1 MPSSSSSAQAAR
13 ERLGAKLRDLRLA
26 AGLSGR
32 EFALAASCQASKVS
46 QIEKGVRPASVADVQ
61 LWCQVCSATPQQAAE
76 LLAEQAAVARLWI
89 ALRDLGR
96 DTGLNATQKLLSGDM
111 WERVHLFRTYQT
123 KVIPG
128 LLQTRGYMTA
138 TLAAV
143 RAERR
148 VEVDDVA
155 EAVAE
160 RIGRQ
165 GYLLQRDRQF
175 LFVIEEP
182 VLRFRPFGVEVQR
195 EQLVHL
201 LDAMRLPS
209 VLLTII
215 PMNADRRGFR
225 PRESFDI
232 TDSSLVTVE
241 MLTGFLSLTHPD
253 EIGAYVTAWEQLLSI
268 AVRGRAARAL
278 IRAALAELDESVGGG

>member
-1 MPSSSSSAQAAR
+1 MSSSSSSAQAAR
-13 ERLGAKLRDLRLA
+13 ERLGAKLRELRLA

-32 EFALAASCQASKVS
+32 EFAAAASCQGSKVS
-46 QIEKGVRPASVADVQ
+46 QIEKGVRPASVADVR
-61 LWCQVCSATPQQAAE
+61 LWCRVCSATAQQAAE

-111 WERVHLFRTYQT
+111 WERVRLFRAYQT

-128 LLQTRGYMTA
+128 LLQTRGYMSAVLT
-138 TLAAV
+138 AV
-143 RAERR
+143 RAERG

-155 EAVAE
+155 DAVAE

-182 VLRFRPFGVEVQR
+182 VLRFRPFGAGVQR
-195 EQLVHL
+195 EQLAHL

-209 VLLTII
+209 VLLAVV
-215 PMNADRRGFR
+215 PMSADRRGFR

-232 TDSSLVTVE
+232 TDSSLVSVE

-253 EIGAYVTAWEQLLSI
+253 EIGAYVAAWEQLLSI

-278 IRAALAELDESVGGG
+278 IRAAMAGLDEPAGVG